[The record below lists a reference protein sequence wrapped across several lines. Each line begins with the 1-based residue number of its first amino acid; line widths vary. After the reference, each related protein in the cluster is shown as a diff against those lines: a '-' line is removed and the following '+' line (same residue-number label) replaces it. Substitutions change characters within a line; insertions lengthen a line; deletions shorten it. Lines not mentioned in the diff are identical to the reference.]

1 MLLQNAAAQLLQ
13 NAASLLQIAAGI
25 TKRGNYYKTG
35 HNIGTVELI
44 GMNGFSFGL
53 I

>member
-25 TKRGNYYKTG
+25 TKRGKFYYKLRQVLQNAAIITKR
-35 HNIGTVELI
+35 GTT
-44 GMNGFSFGL
+44 
-53 I
+53 